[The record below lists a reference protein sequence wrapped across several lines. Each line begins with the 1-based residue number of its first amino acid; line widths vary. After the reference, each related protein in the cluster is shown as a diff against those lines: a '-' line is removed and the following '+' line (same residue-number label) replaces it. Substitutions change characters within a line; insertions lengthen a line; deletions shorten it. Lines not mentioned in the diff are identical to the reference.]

1 MRLVVLLAAVLIATL
16 PAMTPAG
23 AQIMR
28 IAAIVNDEAI
38 SAFDI
43 EQRVR
48 LLVTT
53 SGARPTPELLRRLES
68 QVLNSLIEERLQ
80 LQEAKRLNIRVL
92 ENEID
97 ESIRFIERQNRFT
110 AGQLE
115 RTLVRAGVD
124 FSTLLDQL
132 RAQIA
137 WSKLVRQ
144 RLRPTIVVGPDEIE
158 EAMKRATEGAGRN
171 EYLLSEIMLALD
183 SPERRDETL
192 RVANELV
199 RQVRGGASFGDLARQ
214 VSQASSASASGDL
227 GWVAQGRLPDS
238 VERAVSDAR
247 LGEVTEPVV
256 TRDGVFILLVRDRR
270 TAGDPGDTRVRLKQV
285 LLPLRSDAAP
295 EAVRSQ
301 TALATQIS
309 ASVNSCDEMD
319 RVIADMASRES
330 GDLGSVRLNDVPEA
344 LRRGIEA
351 LPIGK
356 ASAPIRTDNGIHV
369 LTVCERDAA
378 NTLAQRQA
386 IENGLG
392 QTKLDMLARRYLRDL
407 RRDGL
412 IEIR

>member
-1 MRLVVLLAAVLIATL
+1 
-16 PAMTPAG
+16 
-23 AQIMR
+23 
-28 IAAIVNDEAI
+28 
-38 SAFDI
+38 
-43 EQRVR
+43 
-48 LLVTT
+48 
-53 SGARPTPELLRRLES
+53 LLRRLES